1 MKQLSIYVPVQ
12 RRAAD
17 FRSFALFDTFRHKG
31 LWRRPALFLAIMG
44 VSAILCYSRY
54 PQEGALLLGTILA
67 VLGLAL
73 PLSWYLSYE
82 HSIRAQSKKMGL
94 LKGPRRAYTLIF
106 QDDGIQVS
114 PDQGKTFT
122 PLSWD
127 QVTGVYRRSGI
138 TYLYVGDH
146 AYLLPHSQAREGA
159 GPLWDMMKRCLP
171 AGKLHDLNPS

>member
-12 RRAAD
+12 IRAAD

-44 VSAILCYSRY
+44 VRAPWAHPR
-54 PQEGALLLGTILA
+54 PPGEGALCLA
-67 VLGLAL
+67 PTRAGWGLAR
-73 PLSWYLSYE
+73 PLSGSLGYE
-82 HSIRAQSKKMGL
+82 HSTRAQSKKRGL

>member
-1 MKQLSIYVPVQ
+1 
-12 RRAAD
+12 
-17 FRSFALFDTFRHKG
+17 
-31 LWRRPALFLAIMG
+31 MG

-73 PLSWYLSYE
+73 PLIWYLSYE
-82 HSIRAQSKKMGL
+82 HSIRTQSKKMGL

-114 PDQGKTFT
+114 PDQGR
-122 PLSWD
+122 PSPPELG

-138 TYLYVGDH
+138 TYLYVGTM
-146 AYLLPHSQAREGA
+146 PTCCPTARPGK
-159 GPLWDMMKRCLP
+159 GP
-171 AGKLHDLNPS
+171 APSGT